1 MKIRLERDVL
11 AEAVQWAARSLPVR
25 PSVPILAGL
34 LVRADADG
42 VTFSSF
48 DYETSAKISVKAEVS
63 DEGQALVSG
72 RLLADISRSLP
83 ARPVEITADDTRVEL
98 VCGSARFT
106 LQTLPVADY
115 PALPSMPE
123 STGTVPSDVFAQAVA
138 QVVVAA
144 GRDELLPVFTG
155 VRVEIEG
162 DTISLLATD
171 RYRMALKELTWNP
184 TATQVSATALVPAK
198 VLNDTAR
205 SMTAG
210 EEVTLSLASGATGDG
225 IIGFEGHGAAG
236 ERQTTT
242 RLLDGEFPKVRHIM
256 NTAPTM
262 NVRVST
268 AEAIAAAKRVALV
281 AERNT
286 SLRMLVGDGVVTLEA
301 ATGDQAQGSEA
312 IEATIDQP
320 GGGEPAVTAAGFNPS
335 YLLDALGAFDTPYV
349 NFGFTAP
356 SKPCQLTGLPSLD
369 ARAAD
374 RLPPRDHAHA
384 PAASWAVA
392 RARSGPELR
401 SSSSL
406 ANEKRVRSL
415 VVQTGRLPC
424 RRSRPRN
431 SVASPLGANGSVR
444 LTTIAGNHRRSG
456 ACHAAGNGRAGS
468 DGRQHRA
475 ASDAQRTRVRGL
487 RRQPRVGQ
495 AARG

>member
-11 AEAVQWAARSLPVR
+11 AEAVQWAARSLPLR

-34 LVRADADG
+34 LVRAESEG

-48 DYETSAKISVKAEVS
+48 DYETSAQIHVKAAVA

-83 ARPVEITADDTRVEL
+83 AKPVDITADDNKMEL
-98 VCGSARFT
+98 ICGSARFT

-115 PALPSMPE
+115 PSLPAMPE
-123 STGTVPSDVFAQAVA
+123 ATGTVPSAAFAQAVA

-155 VRVEIEG
+155 VRVEIDD

-171 RYRMALKELTWNP
+171 RYRMALKELNWNP
-184 TATQVSATALVPAK
+184 SRPQVSATALVPAR
-198 VLNDTAR
+198 VLSETSR

-210 EEVTLSLASGATGDG
+210 EEVTLSLSDGGVGDG
-225 IIGFEGHGAAG
+225 IIGFQGHGPAG

-256 NTAPTM
+256 DTPSLM

-286 SLRMLVGDGVVTLEA
+286 SLRMLMSDGFVTLEA
-301 ATGDQAQGSEA
+301 ATGDQAQASEA

-320 GGGEPAVTAAGFNPS
+320 GGGDPAVIAAGFNPN

-349 NFGFTAP
+349 NFAFTAP
-356 SKPCQLTGLPSLD
+356 SKPCQLTGLADLD
-369 ARAAD
+369 STPLTDYRHVIMLM
-374 RLPPRDHAHA
+374 RLP
-384 PAASWAVA
+384 S
-392 RARSGPELR
+392 
-401 SSSSL
+401 
-406 ANEKRVRSL
+406 
-415 VVQTGRLPC
+415 
-424 RRSRPRN
+424 
-431 SVASPLGANGSVR
+431 
-444 LTTIAGNHRRSG
+444 
-456 ACHAAGNGRAGS
+456 
-468 DGRQHRA
+468 
-475 ASDAQRTRVRGL
+475 
-487 RRQPRVGQ
+487 
-495 AARG
+495 

>member
-34 LVRADADG
+34 LIRADADG

-48 DYETSAKISVKAEVS
+48 DYETSAKITVKGTVS
-63 DEGQALVSG
+63 DDGQTLVSG
-72 RLLADISRSLP
+72 RLLADIARSLP
-83 ARPVEITADDTRVEL
+83 AKPVDITADDVRVEL

-106 LQTLPVADY
+106 LQTLPVSDY
-115 PALPSMPE
+115 PSLPSMPE
-123 STGTVPSDVFAQAVA
+123 ASGTVPSDAFAQAVA

-184 TATQVSATALVPAK
+184 SSTQISATALVPAR

-210 EEVTLSLASGATGDG
+210 EEVTLSLASAGTGEG

-256 NTAPTM
+256 NTAALM
-262 NVRVST
+262 NVRVNT
-268 AEAIAAAKRVALV
+268 AELIAAARRVALV

-286 SLRMLVGDGVVTLEA
+286 SLRMLVGDQMITLEA
-301 ATGDQAQGSEA
+301 ATGDQAQASEA
-312 IEATIDQP
+312 IEANVDQS
-320 GGGEPAVTAAGFNPS
+320 GGDELVVTAAGFNPS
-335 YLLDALGAFDTPYV
+335 YLQDALGVFDTPYV

-356 SKPCQLTGLPSLD
+356 SKPCQLTGLPDLD
-369 ARAAD
+369 SDPLTDYRHVIMLM
-374 RLPPRDHAHA
+374 RLP
-384 PAASWAVA
+384 S
-392 RARSGPELR
+392 
-401 SSSSL
+401 
-406 ANEKRVRSL
+406 
-415 VVQTGRLPC
+415 
-424 RRSRPRN
+424 
-431 SVASPLGANGSVR
+431 
-444 LTTIAGNHRRSG
+444 
-456 ACHAAGNGRAGS
+456 
-468 DGRQHRA
+468 
-475 ASDAQRTRVRGL
+475 
-487 RRQPRVGQ
+487 
-495 AARG
+495 